1 VEDTIGSQF
10 QMKVIVADK
19 VQFGEETLEDLLGV
33 ISREERHW
41 SRIFPSGVKN
51 LYGKTV
57 LRPRYSALLAEA
69 ESFPFK
75 SGPMPI
81 KGWSDVAVF
90 PGSNTAEGRALKF
103 YANTPLAFAIVQ
115 FLWAEAGWLDE
126 SNGHESADEVAQGI
140 GEMLVKSVRSGSS
153 F

>member
-1 VEDTIGSQF
+1 
-10 QMKVIVADK
+10 VIVADK
-19 VQFGEETLEDLLGV
+19 VQFDEETLEDLLAV

-57 LRPRYSALLAEA
+57 LRPRYSALFAEA
-69 ESFPFK
+69 GSFPFE

-81 KGWSDVAVF
+81 KGWSDLAVF
-90 PGSNTAEGRALKF
+90 PCSNTAEGRALKF
-103 YANTPLAFAIVQ
+103 YASTPLAFAIVQ

-126 SNGHESADEVAQGI
+126 SNGLESADEVAQGI
-140 GEMLVKSVRSGSS
+140 GELLVKSVRSGSS

>member
-1 VEDTIGSQF
+1 MGRQF
-10 QMKVIVADK
+10 QIKVIVADK
-19 VQFGEETLEDLLGV
+19 VQFNEETIEDLLDV
-33 ISREERHW
+33 ISREERFW
-41 SRIFPSGVKN
+41 SRIFPNGVKN

-69 ESFPFK
+69 GSFPFD

-81 KGWSDVAVF
+81 NCWPDLAIL
-90 PGSNTAEGRALKF
+90 PGSNTAEGSALKL

-126 SNGHESADEVAQGI
+126 SNSHESADEVAQGI
-140 GEMLVKSVRSGSS
+140 GELLVKSVRSGSS

>member
-1 VEDTIGSQF
+1 MGGQF
-10 QMKVIVADK
+10 QTKVIVTDK
-19 VQFGEETLEDLLGV
+19 VQFEEETLEDLLGV

-69 ESFPFK
+69 GSFPFE
-75 SGPMPI
+75 SGPMLI
-81 KGWSDVAVF
+81 KGWSDLAVF
-90 PGSNTAEGRALKF
+90 PDSNTAEGRALKF
-103 YANTPLAFAIVQ
+103 YARTPLAFGIVQ

-140 GEMLVKSVRSGSS
+140 GELLVKSVRSGST

>member
-1 VEDTIGSQF
+1 MGGHF
-10 QMKVIVADK
+10 QMKLIVADK
-19 VQFGEETLEDLLGV
+19 VQFDEETLEDLLGV

-41 SRIFPSGVKN
+41 SRTFPNGVKN

-57 LRPRYSALLAEA
+57 LRPRYFALLAEA
-69 ESFPFK
+69 GSFPFE

-81 KGWSDVAVF
+81 KGWSDLARF

-126 SNGHESADEVAQGI
+126 SNAQESADEVAQGI
-140 GEMLVKSVRSGSS
+140 GEMLVKSVRVGSS

>member
-1 VEDTIGSQF
+1 MVRHF

-19 VQFGEETLEDLLGV
+19 VQFDEETLEALLENIG
-33 ISREERHW
+33 REERHW
-41 SRIFPSGVKN
+41 TRIFPSGVKN
-51 LYGKTV
+51 LYDKTV
-57 LRPRYSALLAEA
+57 LRSRYSELLAEA
-69 ESFPFK
+69 ASFPFE
-75 SGPMPI
+75 SGPMAI
-81 KGWSDVAVF
+81 AGWSDLAII
-90 PGSNTAEGRALKF
+90 PGSNTAEGLALKF

-126 SNGHESADEVAQGI
+126 VSGQESADEVAQGI

>member
-1 VEDTIGSQF
+1 MGSQF
-10 QMKVIVADK
+10 QMRVIVADK

-33 ISREERHW
+33 ICREERHW

-57 LRPRYSALLAEA
+57 LRPRYSVLLAEA
-69 ESFPFK
+69 GSFPFE

-81 KGWSDVAVF
+81 KGWSDLAVF
-90 PGSNTAEGRALKF
+90 PDSNTAEGRALKF
-103 YANTPLAFAIVQ
+103 YARTPLAFGIVQ

-140 GEMLVKSVRSGSS
+140 GELLVKSVRSGST